1 MSNNGYFIKNGSV
14 YVVQEPYTKIPFTNV
29 LYNADGYLTEINQ
42 WGTGASSVQFADKE
56 VCTILADG
64 GKTVYLRNEGTGTVW
79 CPGVEPMH
87 SKVEDFRCE
96 HGDGY
101 TIVSSSF
108 EGIAVSIRTFV
119 PEKGLREVWTVEMTN
134 NGEANVKLSIVPMVK
149 MELMGFSGPRFC
161 NSPLQSYVTTFETE
175 LNGTYFETGN
185 PNTKG
190 KPYDA
195 ILAASVNVDYYSGCD
210 RATLAAPQTLSYP
223 YALLKGQN
231 LDCTTAM
238 SGIPFMALQCMESL
252 KPGETKRVSFL
263 LGTCRNK
270 EEAKELVSMLTSE
283 ETVEAE
289 HEKALAKIVERRKR
303 VRIETPD
310 EKVNYL
316 VNTWLK
322 KGMEYC
328 LRKKDATRDNLQ
340 FAFGLTM
347 SEPEVTKDTIKLA
360 MSYQYKDG
368 HTVRSWKPLDETYY
382 SDGPIWLVLVACD
395 YLKYTEDI
403 DFLKEKV
410 AYFDGGEA
418 TVLEHLQAGIT
429 RLNEDKG
436 PHKLC
441 LARWADWND
450 ALNLSDP
457 EAESVFVSMGLAWC
471 LKEMAELMEYVGDR
485 IKAVEYRC
493 LYEELKCTI
502 NKTCWDEEGEYYI
515 RAFSNGKVIGGSNSE
530 GSVIYANAQ
539 TWAILSGVVTEDRL
553 EKIVLATDKYIVTD
567 LGCLVNYPAYNKCM
581 LDLGR
586 ITYQVP
592 GTTENGAVYCHATAF
607 KINGDIERG
616 DGEQAYRDLKRI
628 LPDSEANPTE
638 NSGALPYTLT
648 SCYATNSHV
657 WGKTGRPWL
666 SGSQGWVMRCIVEG
680 LLGIRKAYG
689 GFYVKPL
696 LPEEWMEAA
705 CSILRKG
712 TEYRFILKRTGI
724 KGMTIDG
731 VAVEESFVPFTYHKK
746 KVTVVVTV

>member
-1 MSNNGYFIKNGSV
+1 MSSKGYFIKNGSA

-29 LYNADGYLTEINQ
+29 LYNVDGYLTEMTQ

-56 VCTILADG
+56 ICTILPEG
-64 GKTVYLRNEGTGTVW
+64 GKALYLRNEKTGKVW

-87 SKVEDFRCE
+87 SEVDDFKCE

-101 TIVSSSF
+101 TLVSSSF
-108 EGIAVSIRTFV
+108 EDILVRFRTFV
-119 PEKGLREVWTVEMTN
+119 PERGLREVWTVEVTN
-134 NGEANVKLSIVPMVK
+134 NGKETVKLSVVPMVK

-161 NSPLQSYVTTFETE
+161 NSPLQSYVTTFEKE

-195 ILAASVNVDYYSGCD
+195 VLAASEKVDFYSGCD
-210 RATLAAPQTLSYP
+210 RAALAAPQTLSYP
-223 YALLKGQN
+223 YALLKGEN

-238 SGIPFMALQCMESL
+238 SGIPFMALQCVESL
-252 KPGETKRVSFL
+252 EPGETKRVDFL
-263 LGTCRNK
+263 LGTCCSK
-270 EEAKELVSMLTSE
+270 EEAKELVSILASK

-289 HEKALAKIVERRKR
+289 YEKAIAKIADRRKR
-303 VRIETPD
+303 VLVKTPD
-310 EKVNYL
+310 EKINYF

-340 FAFGLTM
+340 FAFGLTI
-347 SEPEVTKDTIKLA
+347 SEPEVTKDTLKLA

-382 SDGPIWLVLVACD
+382 SDGPLWIVLVACD
-395 YLKYTEDI
+395 YLKYTDDI

-418 TVLEHLQAGIT
+418 LVLEHLHNCIN
-429 RLNEDKG
+429 RLHVDKG
-436 PHKLC
+436 PHNLC

-457 EAESVFVSMGLAWC
+457 EAESVFVSMGFAWC

-493 LYEELKCTI
+493 LYEEMKSII

-515 RAFSNGKVIGGSNSE
+515 RGFSNGKVIGGSDSE
-530 GSVIYANAQ
+530 GSKIYANAQ
-539 TWAILSGVVTEDRL
+539 TWAILSGVVPKERL
-553 EKIVLATDKYIVTD
+553 DKIVAATEKYIVTE
-567 LGCLVNYPAYNKCM
+567 LGCLVNYPAYDQCM
-581 LDLGR
+581 PDLGR

-607 KINGDIERG
+607 KINGDIVRG

-666 SGSQGWVMRCIVEG
+666 SGSQGWVMRCVVEG
-680 LLGIRKAYG
+680 LLGIKKAYG
-689 GFYVKPL
+689 GFYVKPA
-696 LPEEWMEAA
+696 LPEEWNEAE
-705 CSILRKG
+705 CIIERNG
-712 TEYRFILKRTGI
+712 TEYVFCIKRTGQ
-724 KGMTIDG
+724 KRVLVDG
-731 VAVEESFVPFTYHKK
+731 TPAVNGFVTFAEKT
-746 KVTVVVTV
+746 KVCISATV